1 MDQFR
6 AMSIFR
12 RVAERGS
19 FSAASADLGLARGAA
34 SAVVAQLERR
44 LGVQLIE
51 RTTRSLRLTDDGRAY
66 LDRAIQILDELHAL
80 EDDVGSAERKPRGRL
95 RVQIPAGLARLVV
108 APALPGFFEAYP
120 EVELELLSRNGVPD
134 FVGERIDAA
143 IVVGELP
150 DIDITCRVIG
160 SIPFVTVAAPSYLE
174 RAGIPA
180 TPADLGAHECLPFL
194 SSVTYEKLP
203 WRFRVPEGEIT
214 VQVRGPATFE
224 SNETAVAAAVKGLG
238 IMQLASYLVYH
249 PVRDGQLSPI
259 LETFRPS
266 SATMRLVQPRH
277 RFKPRKL
284 RVFEDF
290 LMELNVTTRRKWGVA
305 EVR

>member
-1 MDQFR
+1 M
-6 AMSIFR
+6 
-12 RVAERGS
+12 
-19 FSAASADLGLARGAA
+19 
-34 SAVVAQLERR
+34 
-44 LGVQLIE
+44 
-51 RTTRSLRLTDDGRAY
+51 
-66 LDRAIQILDELHAL
+66 
-80 EDDVGSAERKPRGRL
+80 
-95 RVQIPAGLARLVV
+95 
-108 APALPGFFEAYP
+108 
-120 EVELELLSRNGVPD
+120 
-134 FVGERIDAA
+134 
-143 IVVGELP
+143 VGELP